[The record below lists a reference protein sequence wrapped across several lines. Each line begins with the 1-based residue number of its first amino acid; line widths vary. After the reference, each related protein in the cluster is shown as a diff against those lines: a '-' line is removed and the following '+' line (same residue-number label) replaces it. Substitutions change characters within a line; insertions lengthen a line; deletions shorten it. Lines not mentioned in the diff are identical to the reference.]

1 MFTYGR
7 ALTIVLLLAVALLA
21 GTTSAW
27 AGGYRQHGSYHG
39 YGYGSGY
46 GYGHGHRRH
55 HRHSGYRWGMSWS
68 YPASY
73 WGGYAYNPGWSPYY
87 GPAYGPGG
95 GVLNIGYGSG
105 GHHGSWGIGLSLPL
119 YLGPRYAPQPAVVV
133 PAPQAMQPTQQQAS
147 GDCLQVREYQTE
159 ILVGGKT
166 VPAYGDACLMP
177 DGSWKKITGPF
188 AAD

>member
-7 ALTIVLLLAVALLA
+7 TLTIVLALAVALLA

-27 AGGYRQHGSYHG
+27 AGGYRHQGPYHG
-39 YGYGSGY
+39 HGY
-46 GYGHGHRRH
+46 GYGHGHHRH
-55 HRHSGYRWGMSWS
+55 HRHSGFRWGMNWS
-68 YPASY
+68 FPASY
-73 WGGYAYNPGWSPYY
+73 WGGYGYNPAWRPYY
-87 GPAYGPGG
+87 GPAYGPAG
-95 GVLNIGYGSG
+95 GVLNLGYGSG

-119 YLGPRYAPQPAVVV
+119 YLGPRYATQPAVVV
-133 PAPQAMQPTQQQAS
+133 PAPQAMQSAQQQVS